1 MSAVDM
7 DAPLQIKNATD
18 NNTQIGDK
26 GKGKPGKDSLR
37 QSWADFEDSESL
49 LSEPSTFPQPNH
61 SPPPSYNPSC
71 SSSLQNMVQG
81 EAELPKP
88 GRSKR
93 PGKKERQRMNQAALY
108 RQLDNP
114 DMSTE
119 LGCDTATEI
128 LDKLH
133 DMQGEYMS
141 ERFVMC
147 MDALMTYKS
156 ML

>member
-1 MSAVDM
+1 
-7 DAPLQIKNATD
+7 
-18 NNTQIGDK
+18 
-26 GKGKPGKDSLR
+26 
-37 QSWADFEDSESL
+37 
-49 LSEPSTFPQPNH
+49 
-61 SPPPSYNPSC
+61 
-71 SSSLQNMVQG
+71 
-81 EAELPKP
+81 
-88 GRSKR
+88 
-93 PGKKERQRMNQAALY
+93 MNQAALY
-108 RQLDNP
+108 QQLDNL

-119 LGCDTATEI
+119 LGCDTAIEI